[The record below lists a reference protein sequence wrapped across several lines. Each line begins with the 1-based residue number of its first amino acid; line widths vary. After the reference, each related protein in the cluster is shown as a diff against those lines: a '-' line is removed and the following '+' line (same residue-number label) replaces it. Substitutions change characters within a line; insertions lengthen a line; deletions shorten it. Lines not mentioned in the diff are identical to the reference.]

1 MGYRM
6 VPMVTH
12 YLRGLVPGIT
22 TADLLKQVY
31 GPIDR
36 GVKERVIAS
45 LHRLLEWV
53 AKCCQGNLLIVDE
66 PLKVSEL
73 RALLARE
80 QMTWGPF
87 DLVVADHI
95 GMMVPEGKVQSQT
108 QRMNEISGDLL
119 KLSKSSLLG
128 NPTLV
133 FVSPFTKG
141 EPTDLP
147 GMHRF
152 RDTFMLAHNAHL
164 LLGIY
169 EDETGNKL
177 LHIAEM
183 RSSNGQGDVSRDLP
197 IGISAEDGVI
207 GEAAAENHQL

>member
-1 MGYRM
+1 
-6 VPMVTH
+6 
-12 YLRGLVPGIT
+12 VPGIT
-22 TADLLKQVY
+22 TAELLKQVY
-31 GPIDR
+31 GPIER
-36 GVKERVIAS
+36 GVKERVIDD
-45 LHRLLEWV
+45 LDTLLQWL
-53 AKCCQGNLLIVDE
+53 AGSCQGNLLMVDE

-80 QMTWGPF
+80 QITWGQF
-87 DLVVADHI
+87 DLVVVDHI
-95 GMMVPEGKVQSQT
+95 GMMLPEGKTQSET

-128 NPTLV
+128 NPTLL

-177 LHIAEM
+177 LHIAGM
-183 RSSNGQGDVSRDLP
+183 RSSNGQGDGSHDVP
-197 IGISAEDGVI
+197 IAIRKDDGAVVEDSPI
-207 GEAAAENHQL
+207 LHPL